1 MNGKAL
7 GYAYLAMLVLIWG
20 AAYPLTKLVSL
31 YASPMVISLFRTT
44 LGALLL
50 YPIAKRLIISREMLL
65 AGLLNIGFFLVLLN
79 LSIMLSPN
87 PGLSAV
93 LVYTQPLF
101 LAVLEPAASRR
112 RPPVPRLLA
121 LLIGF
126 IGVLLTSS
134 GGFSLGSIFAL
145 LSGLSWALG
154 TIYYAYRVRER
165 SVITVNASMMALSIP
180 VIAVL
185 VPLDYSLHITIES
198 LLLLFLLAL
207 LAQVIGFLLWFK
219 ALSIIQ
225 PSLASSILLL
235 TPVAALIFSFII
247 LRSPLTM
254 LDIVGAAITLA
265 SVIAVTLMGR
275 N

>member
-101 LAVLEPAASRR
+101 LAVLEPAVSRH
-112 RPPVPRLLA
+112 RPPIPRLLA

-134 GGFSLGSIFAL
+134 GGFSLGSVFAL

-180 VIAVL
+180 VIAAL

-219 ALSIIQ
+219 ALSMIQ

-235 TPVAALIFSFII
+235 TPVAALIFSLII

-254 LDIVGAAITLA
+254 LDIVGATITLA

>member
-20 AAYPLTKLVSL
+20 TAYPLTKLASL

-101 LAVLEPAASRR
+101 LAVLEPAVSR
-112 RPPVPRLLA
+112 RPPPLPRLLA
-121 LLIGF
+121 LFVGF
-126 IGVLLTSS
+126 IGILLTSS

-165 SVITVNASMMALSIP
+165 SVITVNASMMAISIP
-180 VIAVL
+180 VVAAL

-219 ALSIIQ
+219 ALSMIQ

-235 TPVAALIFSFII
+235 TPVAALISSSIM

-254 LDIVGAAITLA
+254 LDMVGASITLA

>member
-20 AAYPLTKLVSL
+20 TAYPLTKLASL

-101 LAVLEPAASRR
+101 LAVLEPAVSR
-112 RPPVPRLLA
+112 RPPPLPRLLA
-121 LLIGF
+121 LFVGF
-126 IGVLLTSS
+126 IGILLTSS

-165 SVITVNASMMALSIP
+165 SVITVNASMMAISIP
-180 VIAVL
+180 VVAAL

-219 ALSIIQ
+219 ALSMIQ

-235 TPVAALIFSFII
+235 TPVAALIFSSIM

-254 LDIVGAAITLA
+254 LDMVGASITLA

>member
-20 AAYPLTKLVSL
+20 TAYPLTKLASL

-101 LAVLEPAASRR
+101 LAVLEPAVSR
-112 RPPVPRLLA
+112 RPPPLPRLLA
-121 LLIGF
+121 LFVGF
-126 IGVLLTSS
+126 IGILLTSS
-134 GGFSLGSIFAL
+134 GGFSLE
-145 LSGLSWALG
+145 
-154 TIYYAYRVRER
+154 AYSRC
-165 SVITVNASMMALSIP
+165 
-180 VIAVL
+180 
-185 VPLDYSLHITIES
+185 
-198 LLLLFLLAL
+198 
-207 LAQVIGFLLWFK
+207 
-219 ALSIIQ
+219 
-225 PSLASSILLL
+225 
-235 TPVAALIFSFII
+235 
-247 LRSPLTM
+247 
-254 LDIVGAAITLA
+254 
-265 SVIAVTLMGR
+265 
-275 N
+275 

>member
-20 AAYPLTKLVSL
+20 TAYPLTKLASL

-101 LAVLEPAASRR
+101 LAVLEPAVSR
-112 RPPVPRLLA
+112 RPPPLPRLLA
-121 LLIGF
+121 LFVGF
-126 IGVLLTSS
+126 IGILLTSS
-134 GGFSLGSIFAL
+134 GGFSLESIFAL

-165 SVITVNASMMALSIP
+165 SVITVNASMMAISIP
-180 VIAVL
+180 VVAAL

-219 ALSIIQ
+219 ALSMIQ

-235 TPVAALIFSFII
+235 TPVAALISSSIM

-254 LDIVGAAITLA
+254 LDMVGASITLA

>member
-20 AAYPLTKLVSL
+20 TAYPLTKLASL

-112 RPPVPRLLA
+112 PPPLPRLLA
-121 LLIGF
+121 LFVGF
-126 IGVLLTSS
+126 IGILLTSS

-165 SVITVNASMMALSIP
+165 SVITVNASMMAISIP
-180 VIAVL
+180 VVAAL

-219 ALSIIQ
+219 ALSMIQ

-235 TPVAALIFSFII
+235 TPVAALISSSIM

-254 LDIVGAAITLA
+254 LDMVGASITLA

>member
-1 MNGKAL
+1 
-7 GYAYLAMLVLIWG
+7 
-20 AAYPLTKLVSL
+20 
-31 YASPMVISLFRTT
+31 
-44 LGALLL
+44 
-50 YPIAKRLIISREMLL
+50 
-65 AGLLNIGFFLVLLN
+65 
-79 LSIMLSPN
+79 
-87 PGLSAV
+87 
-93 LVYTQPLF
+93 
-101 LAVLEPAASRR
+101 
-112 RPPVPRLLA
+112 
-121 LLIGF
+121 
-126 IGVLLTSS
+126 
-134 GGFSLGSIFAL
+134 

-165 SVITVNASMMALSIP
+165 SVITVNASMMAISIP
-180 VIAVL
+180 VVAAL

-219 ALSIIQ
+219 ALSMIQ

-235 TPVAALIFSFII
+235 TPVAALIFSSIM

-254 LDIVGAAITLA
+254 LDMVGASITLA

>member
-7 GYAYLAMLVLIWG
+7 GYTYLAMLVLIWG

-101 LAVLEPAASRR
+101 LAVLEPAASRH

-134 GGFSLGSIFAL
+134 GGFSLGSVFAL

-219 ALSIIQ
+219 ALSMIQ